1 MTSFPSVSNTYD
13 ADNVDE
19 VIADLEQE
27 LADEQ
32 TLADSLS
39 SSTTQEKLDEAKAF
53 LEANKDKIATQQARL
68 QTLDSEL
75 RQIVTSNKAKV
86 ATAAEYD
93 ALVNSADYVALA
105 DKLLSIKT
113 LAKGLN
119 TFLVDAGV
127 RGRS

>member
-1 MTSFPSVSNTYD
+1 MSSFPHISNTYD
-13 ADNVDE
+13 AANTDE

-32 TLADSLS
+32 TLADNLS
-39 SSTTQEKLDEAKAF
+39 NSTTEEKLAEAKAF
-53 LEANKDKIATQQARL
+53 LEANKDKIAAQQTRL
-68 QTLDSEL
+68 QSLDSEL

-93 ALVNSADYVALA
+93 ALVNSADYQELA
-105 DKLLSIKT
+105 TKLLSIKT